1 LKGERNL
8 QIGGLEMEERC
19 HSCGAMNHDSLI
31 ELLFLISIA
40 SKKAAKQL
48 IADDLTEEKMEVRD
62 HVKNQRVK

>member
-1 LKGERNL
+1 LKGGKNL

-19 HSCGAMNHDSLI
+19 RSCGAMNHDSLI

>member
-1 LKGERNL
+1 
-8 QIGGLEMEERC
+8 MEERC

-48 IADDLTEEKMEVRD
+48 SADDLTEEKMEVRD
-62 HVKNQRVK
+62 HVKNQRTK